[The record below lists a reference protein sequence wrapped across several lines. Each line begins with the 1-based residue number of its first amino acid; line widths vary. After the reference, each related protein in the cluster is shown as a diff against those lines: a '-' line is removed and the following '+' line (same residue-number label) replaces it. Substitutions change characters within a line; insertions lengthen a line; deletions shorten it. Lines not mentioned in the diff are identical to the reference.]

1 MAAAK
6 RKSAAKPKAA
16 SKPKARTTKAKAKTD
31 GGAGAEAEAGTSSV
45 KAWAGGKV
53 GSATLDG
60 TSLGDK
66 VKTKLLREA
75 VRMYEANK
83 RLGTHSTKT
92 RGEVQFTTRKPY
104 KQKGTGQARRGDFN
118 SPLLRKGGVI
128 FGPKPRDYSYGMPRK
143 ALREALRSALAG
155 KLRDGEVGT
164 LTAGFDKPSTKTA
177 AAALA
182 ALGCDGTACVVL
194 PKADTTQWKSFRNIV
209 GCTVTRAGDL
219 NAHDVLAHR
228 NVVFVDNA
236 WDVLMQRLSGAKP

>member
-1 MAAAK
+1 MAATGTK
-6 RKSAAKPKAA
+6 VKSW
-16 SKPKARTTKAKAKTD
+16 S
-31 GGAGAEAEAGTSSV
+31 
-45 KAWAGGKV
+45 GGKL

-60 TSLGDK
+60 APLGEK
-66 VKTKLLREA
+66 VKVRLLREA

-92 RGEVQFTTRKPY
+92 RGEVNFSERKPY
-104 KQKGTGQARRGDFN
+104 KQKGTGNARRGDFN

-128 FGPKPRDYSYGMPRK
+128 FGPRPRDYSYGMPRK

-164 LTAGFDKPSTKTA
+164 LKASFEKPSTKTA
-177 AAALA
+177 ASALA

-194 PKADTTQWKSFRNIV
+194 PKHDLTQWKSFRNLR
-209 GCTVTRAGDL
+209 GCTVTRAADL

-228 NVVFVDNA
+228 HVVFVDDA
-236 WDVLMQRLSGAKP
+236 WDLVLQRLAGATS

>member
-1 MAAAK
+1 MAT
-6 RKSAAKPKAA
+6 RGSKAG
-16 SKPKARTTKAKAKTD
+16 TKAKAST
-31 GGAGAEAEAGTSSV
+31 AGATTV
-45 KAWAGGKV
+45 KSWSAGKV

-60 TSLGDK
+60 APLGDK
-66 VKTKLLREA
+66 VKVRLLREA

-92 RGEVQFTTRKPY
+92 RGEVNFSERKPY
-104 KQKGTGQARRGDFN
+104 KQKGTGNARRGDFN

-128 FGPKPRDYSYGMPRK
+128 FGPRPRDYSYGMPRK

-164 LTAGFDKPSTKTA
+164 LKASFEKPSTKTA
-177 AAALA
+177 ASALA

-194 PKADTTQWKSFRNIV
+194 PKHDLTQWKSFRNLR
-209 GCTVTRAGDL
+209 GCTVTRATDL

-228 NVVFVDNA
+228 HVVFVDDA
-236 WDVLMQRLSGAKP
+236 WDLVLQRLAGATS